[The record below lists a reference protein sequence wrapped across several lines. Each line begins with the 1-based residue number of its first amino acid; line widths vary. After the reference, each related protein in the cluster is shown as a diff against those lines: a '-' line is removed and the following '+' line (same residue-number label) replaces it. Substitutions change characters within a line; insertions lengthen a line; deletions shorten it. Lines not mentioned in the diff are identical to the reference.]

1 MSLTRLSWVCI
12 KHFAKGRA
20 VVSYPLPGGS
30 QQDDPKSR
38 YALHG
43 LRLALAYVLLASS
56 FYDDYQFVALAL
68 GGARDLKNS
77 GVRPKHIIALG
88 EACGLRAPA
97 ILSTVEDLG
106 KRLGTAKEV
115 VRESNVGPLHRR
127 ESLIENMEKR
137 WNGTFASTGSF
148 MSKRHA
154 KDGKP
159 KD

>member
-12 KHFAKGRA
+12 KHFAKGCA
-20 VVSYPLPGGS
+20 VVSYALPGGS

-56 FYDDYQFVALAL
+56 FYDDYQITALAL
-68 GGARDLKNS
+68 GGARDLKII
-77 GVRPKHIIALG
+77 GVRPKRLIALG

-106 KRLGTAKEV
+106 KRLG
-115 VRESNVGPLHRR
+115 
-127 ESLIENMEKR
+127 
-137 WNGTFASTGSF
+137 
-148 MSKRHA
+148 
-154 KDGKP
+154 
-159 KD
+159 